1 MLVLT
6 RKKGESIIIGDDI
19 RVYVVDV
26 KGKQVRLGIEAPPN
40 ASVHREEVYRIIQL
54 ENQYA
59 AREAPLDLSQAS
71 DVWKEE
77 KEGGKNEN

>member
-19 RVYVVDV
+19 RIFVVEV
-26 KGKQVRLGIEAPPN
+26 KGKQVRLGIEAPSD

-59 AREAPLDLSQAS
+59 AQVAPFDLNQAS
-71 DVWKEE
+71 VIWKGK